1 MCTTNVARHVF
12 FRQSISSIHS
22 NVPSI
27 PRHPIQPPI
36 YLPRRLPLQL
46 SGVPFSG
53 ARWPIQKP
61 CSLVSVEYVRD
72 RCYTQGP
79 WITELWN
86 DKFDCHF
93 VATMDNSFVLITNW
107 NEVTAMDRGCAECF
121 SGVLK
126 KEKKERMGGKEKKGK
141 GIEEEEN
148 EIIYY
153 CSVEMS
159 YTHILTGR

>member
-1 MCTTNVARHVF
+1 
-12 FRQSISSIHS
+12 
-22 NVPSI
+22 
-27 PRHPIQPPI
+27 
-36 YLPRRLPLQL
+36 
-46 SGVPFSG
+46 
-53 ARWPIQKP
+53 
-61 CSLVSVEYVRD
+61 
-72 RCYTQGP
+72 
-79 WITELWN
+79 
-86 DKFDCHF
+86 
-93 VATMDNSFVLITNW
+93 
-107 NEVTAMDRGCAECF
+107 MDRGCAECF